1 MLTHSLQVEFLTDA
15 QRRLQS
21 ELETRDAKIAEVQN
35 QKAEIFDKMVQVGG
49 WRRRPWTGGVQLGV
63 RMGSPVRDGEGVVA
77 QQVACWCTSPCCPLN
92 CCTLPLAL
100 DVMVEIQ

>member
-1 MLTHSLQVEFLTDA
+1 MLTHSSQVEFLTDA

-63 RMGSPVRDGEGVVA
+63 EDGKPRQGWRG
-77 QQVACWCTSPCCPLN
+77 CGCTAGGLLVHKPM
-92 CCTLPLAL
+92 LPTQLL
-100 DVMVEIQ
+100 HPPPGPGCHG